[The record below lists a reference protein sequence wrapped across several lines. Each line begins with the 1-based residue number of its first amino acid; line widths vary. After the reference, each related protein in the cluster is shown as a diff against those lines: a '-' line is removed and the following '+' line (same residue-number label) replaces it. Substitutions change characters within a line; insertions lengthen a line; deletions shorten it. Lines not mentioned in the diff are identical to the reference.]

1 MPRGRRPLVTDKVV
15 NPNAPLGHGL
25 GTLGFSYLGTW
36 NAQVEGA
43 HSETVDQ
50 GHRKDGCK
58 LGADYIQISG
68 ESHLSDCA
76 IVTNPSV
83 FIRAAFARR
92 SCFPSGVATGW

>member
-1 MPRGRRPLVTDKVV
+1 
-15 NPNAPLGHGL
+15 
-25 GTLGFSYLGTW
+25 
-36 NAQVEGA
+36 VEGA

-58 LGADYIQISG
+58 LGADCIQISG

-76 IVTNPSV
+76 IVTNPLGL
-83 FIRAAFARR
+83 FRAAFARR